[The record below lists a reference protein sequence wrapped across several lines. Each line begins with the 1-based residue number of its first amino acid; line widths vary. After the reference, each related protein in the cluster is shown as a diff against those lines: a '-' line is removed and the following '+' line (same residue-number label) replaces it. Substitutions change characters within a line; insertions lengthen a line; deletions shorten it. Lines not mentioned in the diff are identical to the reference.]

1 MISLCNEDAGEIE
14 TEEQERARLTLDD
27 LLKVFEKNYVDGNR
41 MRIEILNELWPR
53 GFIPVD
59 PFRWADYAEDIIRSC
74 KRANITEEELAQ
86 WALRDEERTRLFEDY
101 LPTVKLIL
109 KYRRVLTGYESDA
122 TGRNILQTR
131 YAGIWHT

>member
-1 MISLCNEDAGEIE
+1 MINLCDKDAGEIE

-41 MRIEILNELWPR
+41 MRIEILDELWPR

-59 PFRWADYAEDIIRSC
+59 PFRWADYAEDVIRSC
-74 KRANITEEELAQ
+74 KRSDITEEELAL
-86 WALRDEERTRLFEDY
+86 WALRDEERTKLFEDN

-109 KYRRVLTGYESDA
+109 KYRGVLTGYESDS
-122 TGRNILQTR
+122 TGRNLLQTR
-131 YAGIWHT
+131 YSGIWYT